1 MPSLPYSLEALL
13 LGRKREFAG
22 IIPDVIISEEHE
34 NEVIVTRH
42 PVDTGA
48 NVADNAY
55 CLPAVINC
63 QFGWSDSSRL
73 LNSILDFSIFKG
85 LTTTKDVYEKLLEL
99 QAKREPFALST
110 GKKQYPAVIITKL
123 KTTSTVDTESALVV
137 DITFEEIRFAK
148 TKEVTLQ
155 EAQQKNPQQTASVN
169 QGGNKT
175 SSLTSAGNRPTAK

>member
-22 IIPDVIISEEHE
+22 IIPDVVVIEEHE
-34 NEVIVTRH
+34 NEVVVTRH

-48 NVADNAY
+48 NVSDHAY
-55 CLPAVINC
+55 QMPTVINC

-99 QAKREPFALST
+99 QAKREPFSLST

-123 KTTSTVDTESALVV
+123 KTTSTVDTESSLVV
-137 DITFEEIRFAK
+137 DITFEEIRFAR

-169 QGGNKT
+169 QRGT
-175 SSLTSAGNRPTAK
+175 SQPVLTTAGNRP

>member
-48 NVADNAY
+48 NVADHAY

-99 QAKREPFALST
+99 QAKREPFSLST
-110 GKKQYPAVIITKL
+110 GKKQYPAVIIT
-123 KTTSTVDTESALVV
+123 
-137 DITFEEIRFAK
+137 R
-148 TKEVTLQ
+148 
-155 EAQQKNPQQTASVN
+155 
-169 QGGNKT
+169 
-175 SSLTSAGNRPTAK
+175 

>member
-48 NVADNAY
+48 NVADHAY

-85 LTTTKDVYEKLLEL
+85 LTKNFLNCRPNENLL
-99 QAKREPFALST
+99 R
-110 GKKQYPAVIITKL
+110 Y
-123 KTTSTVDTESALVV
+123 
-137 DITFEEIRFAK
+137 
-148 TKEVTLQ
+148 LQ
-155 EAQQKNPQQTASVN
+155 EKNNTRQ
-169 QGGNKT
+169 
-175 SSLTSAGNRPTAK
+175 

>member
-22 IIPDVIISEEHE
+22 IIPDVVVSEEHE
-34 NEVIVTRH
+34 NEVVVTRH

-48 NVADNAY
+48 NVSDHAY
-55 CLPAVINC
+55 QMPTVINC

-99 QAKREPFALST
+99 QAKREPFRFQRARSN
-110 GKKQYPAVIITKL
+110 
-123 KTTSTVDTESALVV
+123 
-137 DITFEEIRFAK
+137 IRR
-148 TKEVTLQ
+148 
-155 EAQQKNPQQTASVN
+155 
-169 QGGNKT
+169 
-175 SSLTSAGNRPTAK
+175 SSSRS